1 MDRIIEEIKKDF
13 SKEMSGIE
21 DILKNILKS
30 KVIVYDLARGEIEV
44 DFYLPVDIRTL
55 SSISEISLRKYIPDM
70 THMIPDT
77 TMLGSLEDYMPH
89 MSLTGMFSST
99 FLVVLSVKLYTL
111 KTFNFA
117 VIYIILK

>member
-1 MDRIIEEIKKDF
+1 VERIIEEIKKDF

-21 DILKNILKS
+21 DVLKNVLKS

-44 DFYLPVDIRTL
+44 DFYLPVDVRTL

-70 THMIPDT
+70 TRMIPDT
-77 TMLGSLEDYMPH
+77 TMLGSIEDYMPH

-99 FLVVLSVKLYTL
+99 FCKVVYT
-111 KTFNFA
+111 
-117 VIYIILK
+117 